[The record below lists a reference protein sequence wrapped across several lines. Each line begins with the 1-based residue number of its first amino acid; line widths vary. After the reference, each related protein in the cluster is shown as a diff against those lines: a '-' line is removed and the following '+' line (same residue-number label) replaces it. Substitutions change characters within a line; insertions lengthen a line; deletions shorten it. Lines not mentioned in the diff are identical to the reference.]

1 MTVAT
6 KNIIATGGSSGLVS
20 PPMPWTQQS
29 SNWTQGFEVVKQLLQ
44 KPEPHNFILGVRD
57 TERTRTA
64 YKELAFD
71 ESKHSVHIFPLD
83 LSNLRSV
90 QLFAQQALT
99 QLGPNKLDLL
109 FLNAG
114 VLDTASGPG
123 PNGSQWCEGYV
134 VNHLGRL
141 QPRSGTR
148 KFANSTKPS
157 TTWFTSCGKLWLPVS
172 HALWLCPLARSATFE
187 TRTLVRT
194 TKHQRIRSSRLIP
207 PSNPRR

>member
-1 MTVAT
+1 M
-6 KNIIATGGSSGLVS
+6 
-20 PPMPWTQQS
+20 
-29 SNWTQGFEVVKQLLQ
+29 VKQLLQ

-57 TERTRTA
+57 TERTRAA

-71 ESKHSVHIFPLD
+71 EPKHSVHILALD

-134 VNHLGRL
+134 VNHLGRP
-141 QPRSGTR
+141 QSHPRTWKS
-148 KFANSTKPS
+148 AN
-157 TTWFTSCGKLWLPVS
+157 
-172 HALWLCPLARSATFE
+172 
-187 TRTLVRT
+187 
-194 TKHQRIRSSRLIP
+194 
-207 PSNPRR
+207 